1 MTIQQTYIMLKPDAI
16 QRGLMGEIISRIEV
30 KGYQIVQAKMM
41 TLNKE
46 IIAQHYDHLVDKDFY
61 PKLEAFMLSGPVLAM
76 LVEGEEAIQGMR
88 NMMGSTNV
96 FEAPAGTIRGD
107 YATDVTYNLIHGS
120 DSVDNAKLEIERF
133 FA

>member
-46 IIAQHYDHLVDKDFY
+46 IIAQHYAHLVDKDFY

>member
-88 NMMGSTNV
+88 NMMGPTNV